1 MKTTKLTPSFQAWLD
16 GIKDQITRATI
27 AQKISNL
34 QRGLGDTKS
43 VGDGLKEL
51 RIHVGAGWRIYYIEV
66 EDTLLFLL
74 VGGMKSTQASD
85 IAAAKKML
93 ADIKQASAARAKAS
107 AKPIA
112 KTAAKPR
119 KK

>member
-1 MKTTKLTPSFQAWLD
+1 MKLTPSFQAWLT
-16 GIKDQITRATI
+16 GIKDEITRAAI

-43 VGDGLKEL
+43 LGNGLKEL
-51 RIHVGAGWRIYYIEV
+51 RIHFGAGWRVYYIEV
-66 EDTLLFLL
+66 EGTLLFLL

-93 ADIKQASAARAKAS
+93 AEIKQAAAAKVKAS
-107 AKPIA
+107 AKATA
-112 KTAAKPR
+112 KPAAKPR